1 MLKAQVP
8 GKGDYW
14 AFEDS
19 LGYLARLIFR
29 YFSQI
34 RETRTLDHGVSA
46 GLWTF
51 LRQLWRGDGISQRE
65 LSRRLAMR
73 DATTAVALRGLE
85 TASLVCRRVN
95 RRDRRETLVYLT
107 PRAWALRPLLLPVS
121 KEVQLLALRGFSDEE
136 VAKLRGLML
145 RVIENLASEDT
156 DLGSVDESGGS
167 ARASGILR
175 ARSRGADAL
184 AEMDG
189 PT

>member
-1 MLKAQVP
+1 
-8 GKGDYW
+8 
-14 AFEDS
+14 
-19 LGYLARLIFR
+19 
-29 YFSQI
+29 
-34 RETRTLDHGVSA
+34 
-46 GLWTF
+46 
-51 LRQLWRGDGISQRE
+51 SQRE

-85 TASLVCRRVN
+85 KASLVCRRVN

-156 DLGSVDESGGS
+156 DLGSVDESG
-167 ARASGILR
+167 
-175 ARSRGADAL
+175 
-184 AEMDG
+184 
-189 PT
+189 